1 MNDLNSERKELD
13 AKLRSILGSSNSYVY
28 FQPPENY
35 KMKYPCIV
43 YNLGTPRVL
52 FANDKQYIK
61 KRRYEITYIHD
72 DPVSPITDIIHEA
85 FRYCRFE
92 RRFVSDN
99 KYHDVF
105 TVFYDGGINNA

>member
-1 MNDLNSERKELD
+1 MAKMMNDRLALHELLCE
-13 AKLRSILGSSNSYVY
+13 KLGSRNVY

-61 KRRYEITYIHD
+61 KRRYEITYIHN

-92 RRFVSDN
+92 RRFISDN

-105 TVFYDGGINNA
+105 TVFYDGGINNV